1 MECVS
6 YSDIDDLDRSTSTN
20 TNILVL
26 FYVTGDE
33 NGKL

>member
-6 YSDIDDLDRSTSTN
+6 HSDIDDLDRSTS

-33 NGKL
+33 NGKI